1 MKRLTTD
8 QKELIQ
14 SLRHTLSVRDI
25 AKKINASRQTVNYY
39 FKSRGWERIQDIHFL
54 TNEEKEFISNN
65 VKVLTVPQIAVKL
78 FGESND
84 VTRSRIY
91 GYLDTQ
97 NLKHLNITER
107 QRQPLNVRPEV
118 INMIR
123 AAAER
128 FKKTG

>member
-39 FKSRGWERIQDIHFL
+39 FNSRGWDRIQDIHFL

-65 VKVLTVPQIAVKL
+65 VNVLTVPQIAVKL